1 MTILTPSTSVA
12 EQIRSLAT
20 ATFPTKA
27 QMQEYLNSNGYKL
40 GGNVSEETRK
50 DHFKAWSL
58 DEDAKLDNADILSIT
73 SEGALKVTHCM
84 YWNQVTGDYLLLPL
98 ENIDSYRELFYQQ

>member
-40 GGNVSEETRK
+40 GGNVSEET
-50 DHFKAWSL
+50 
-58 DEDAKLDNADILSIT
+58 
-73 SEGALKVTHCM
+73 
-84 YWNQVTGDYLLLPL
+84 P
-98 ENIDSYRELFYQQ
+98 